1 MNSFDDAVERRLRE
15 QQQSTD
21 EASARRAAKSQAC
34 AAAAAEMSRLLGQ
47 LADHLGRYSP
57 PRAIQIRGRAKW
69 YKQPTM
75 SPHGHVLEDRRPSAT
90 FTGMRTVQILLPD
103 GRLWEYDSEL
113 RNKPDGAVRDLLATF
128 DDPYMSGGSGSVT
141 IGKFRFAA
149 DISSGALC
157 ASTKNYDGETYRD
170 VDPSEALA
178 EIAAN
183 FRTS

>member
-1 MNSFDDAVERRLRE
+1 MNSFDDAVERRLRA

-21 EASARRAAKSQAC
+21 AETAERAAKAQAC

-47 LADHLGRYSP
+47 LADYLNRHSQ
-57 PRAIQIRGRAKW
+57 PRAIEIRGRAKW

-75 SPHGHVLEDRRPSAT
+75 SPQGHVLSDSRAGGDRR
-90 FTGMRTVQILLPD
+90 VQMLLPN
-103 GRLWEYDSEL
+103 GQLWEYFSAL
-113 RNKPDGAVRDLLATF
+113 GGVPDGAVCDLRAVF
-128 DDPYMSGGSGSVT
+128 DDPHMSSRSGSVT
-141 IGKFRFAA
+141 IGKFLFSA
-149 DISSGALC
+149 DLSSGALC